1 MTASSSGMKSPAPT
15 RRPLRSVHATA
26 SGNGNATGLRLI
38 LVHLNWSMVLFQAED
53 TVKDFMRRAE
63 AAVLSAISRF
73 TIEGVEYARLALVLT
88 DASTDPHVTFIGE
101 RTETY
106 EADSPLGSAILKVVQ
121 AELVAT
127 SS

>member
-1 MTASSSGMKSPAPT
+1 MTASSSGMQSPAPT
-15 RRPLRSVHATA
+15 RRPLRSVHATVSD
-26 SGNGNATGLRLI
+26 SGNANGLRLI

-88 DASTDPHVTFIGE
+88 DAGTDPHVTFIGE